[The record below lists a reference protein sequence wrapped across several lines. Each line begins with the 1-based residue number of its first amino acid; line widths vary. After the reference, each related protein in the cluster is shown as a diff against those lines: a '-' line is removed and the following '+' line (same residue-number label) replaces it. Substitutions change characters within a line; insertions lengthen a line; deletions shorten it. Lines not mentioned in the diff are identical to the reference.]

1 MVSDRWISPDNTLP
15 LSFKNMILPN
25 KFPAPNEIMDLQPIP
40 SNHLPPIAK
49 DLKISY
55 LNQVQTQLYNA
66 FMQSEHNLFV
76 GAAEGSGKFTLALF
90 CAHKYLNDMN
100 KKVVFMFPNG
110 NLVNKMMEIAKI
122 FPRKRVGR
130 TFGDLAKDS
139 NILASMDVIVTS
151 PEAWDVVSRRW
162 KARKGFDQIGL
173 LVIENLHM
181 LSEGI
186 SIL

>member
-1 MVSDRWISPDNTLP
+1 
-15 LSFKNMILPN
+15 
-25 KFPAPNEIMDLQPIP
+25 
-40 SNHLPPIAK
+40 
-49 DLKISY
+49 
-55 LNQVQTQLYNA
+55 
-66 FMQSEHNLFV
+66 MQSEHNLFV